1 MVKKILVA
9 TDGSTRSEKAADT
22 GILLAQSCGAELHVV
37 SVVDTGKPRSA
48 MDFDLDVTEEIKE
61 DDKVIAKQVEADRIK
76 PEQQFVSHITDKA
89 AGEGLQTNGMVRLG
103 NPAEEILGY
112 ARENSC
118 DIIVMGTH
126 GRGPIANAVMGSIA
140 TKVIRGG
147 AAPVLVVPTA
157 D

>member
-1 MVKKILVA
+1 
-9 TDGSTRSEKAADT
+9 
-22 GILLAQSCGAELHVV
+22 
-37 SVVDTGKPRSA
+37 SA

-61 DDKVIAKQVEADRIK
+61 DDQVIAKQVEADRIK

-89 AGEGLQTNGMVRLG
+89 AGAGLQTNGMVRLG
-103 NPAEEILGY
+103 HPAEEILGC

-126 GRGPIANAVMGSIA
+126 GRGPVATAVMGSIV

-147 AAPVLVVPTA
+147 VAPVLVVPAA